1 MAEETKTSGRSRE
14 ILKAIVGLVV
24 AMCLMGCIYTPVIAA
39 TNNADGRIR
48 IRKVDND
55 GSTPL
60 SGASYTVYADS
71 NGNGTFDVNYD
82 RLAGKTAET
91 SAGVYE
97 LAGLPNGNYFV
108 VETQAP
114 TGRQASGEIY
124 RVTLNNSNPT
134 ATATNSMGSLSG
146 TSLGRLLAA
155 NSNFIGSLL
164 GKSGVPA
171 TQQNAAVAQ
180 AAQAVQNGS
189 TQNPAALLTNA
200 AGTKITVP
208 DADAARLKQALQSI
222 ADLADQTGAVSRAQI
237 ASLIAEATAEPES
250 ADTASTSAAGNTADA
265 AAAGEDAS
273 GDPSEDT
280 LTADSGEDD
289 GSVSADSTADTGVN
303 LAGPIVLM
311 VLAVLGAA
319 GYFFYSRKKFAIN

>member
-1 MAEETKTSGRSRE
+1 MTEETKTGSGFRE
-14 ILKAIVGLVV
+14 VLKAIVGVIAV
-24 AMCLMGCIYTPVIAA
+24 MCLMSCIYTPVFAA

-60 SGASYTVYADS
+60 SGASYNVYADS
-71 NGNGTFDVNYD
+71 NGNGTFDVGYD

-97 LAGLPNGNYFV
+97 LSGLPNGNYFV

-114 TGRQASGEIY
+114 AGRQASGEIY
-124 RVTLNNSNPT
+124 RVTLNNSTPT

-189 TQNPAALLTNA
+189 TQNPAALLTTA

-208 DADAARLKQALQSI
+208 DADAAKLKQALQSI
-222 ADLADQTGAVSRAQI
+222 ADLADQNGAVSRAQI
-237 ASLIAEATAEPES
+237 ASLIAEATAEPEQT
-250 ADTASTSAAGNTADA
+250 DTASTAGNTADTA
-265 AAAGEDAS
+265 TAGEDAS
-273 GDPSEDT
+273 GNPSEDT

-289 GSVSADSTADTGVN
+289 GTVSADSTADTGVS
-303 LAGPIVLM
+303 LAGSIVLM